1 MNDSAGEGSDQTCH
15 GSGRRI
21 LPDLTGLDLLGSG
34 VLVLDVEGRVAF
46 ANMAAC
52 QLLAMTPRRMRGC
65 TPGELLPDL
74 QALDAPLDQLR
85 SQAWGQQGVDITLMR
100 PGQPPLA
107 LHCLAVVLEDT
118 GGMLLVELHE
128 IERRR
133 RIDRETRLHESAR
146 ASRAMLRQLAHEVRN
161 PLGGIRG
168 AAQLL
173 EADAETDAVREY
185 TGVIIQEVDR
195 LQQLVDRLLAPGSGR
210 RAVARIN
217 IHEVCEQVRRLVQ
230 AEYAEGLVIERDYD
244 ASLPELEADRAQL
257 VQALLNLVRN
267 AAQAM
272 QGRGTILLRTR
283 VARQVVIAHVGY
295 RLALA
300 LDVIDDGPGVS
311 PTMQERMFL
320 PLVSGR
326 EGGSGLGLP
335 VAQGIVE
342 AHGGSIE
349 CESRPGWT
357 DFRIL
362 LPLL

>member
-1 MNDSAGEGSDQTCH
+1 MDDSAGEGSDQTRH

-230 AEYAEGLVIERDYD
+230 A
-244 ASLPELEADRAQL
+244 
-257 VQALLNLVRN
+257 LLNLVRN